1 MVHAVCLVAC
11 SVSVVDDGSMKIARS
26 SVLTAFCLSNSRRR
40 GGRQHFVFRL
50 LATSNDPTNSN
61 KPHRFP
67 QAPSEEDTKDWFV
80 DGRETARRLKIEL
93 GLMINEEENASAD
106 EGDGVPNSLINTSRD
121 EAMESGRKAAL
132 AFLKSFNDE
141 EDNNHSQL
149 QMLEERNFESFD
161 AIGQSF
167 TQPSSRNQFTF
178 PSRKS
183 HCLTICLVPPP
194 SATNAWERLT
204 DARKECKDPGFYRWP
219 PHANLL
225 YPFLEPSFDKESS
238 KSKDEQL
245 SEYRKQLS
253 KSLTSVAAQCKPFDV
268 EMNAL
273 GTFGGNSRGVLWAY
287 PISEY
292 SLSGNND
299 SYDEEPLITLQKI
312 LEEHFPMCTDQR
324 KQGTFTPHI
333 TLSHYGNINDALE
346 AKGRMESKWEPISF
360 HVKEIYLLERKGED
374 GQFKVLAK
382 IPLGLEGGDVVNF
395 YDEPSAFPGMPDHEE
410 EWVRNERMTMKNR
423 RKNNYKRRRKGGMKP
438 F

>member
-1 MVHAVCLVAC
+1 
-11 SVSVVDDGSMKIARS
+11 
-26 SVLTAFCLSNSRRR
+26 
-40 GGRQHFVFRL
+40 
-50 LATSNDPTNSN
+50 
-61 KPHRFP
+61 
-67 QAPSEEDTKDWFV
+67 
-80 DGRETARRLKIEL
+80 
-93 GLMINEEENASAD
+93 
-106 EGDGVPNSLINTSRD
+106 
-121 EAMESGRKAAL
+121 
-132 AFLKSFNDE
+132 
-141 EDNNHSQL
+141 
-149 QMLEERNFESFD
+149 
-161 AIGQSF
+161 
-167 TQPSSRNQFTF
+167 
-178 PSRKS
+178 
-183 HCLTICLVPPP
+183 
-194 SATNAWERLT
+194 
-204 DARKECKDPGFYRWP
+204 
-219 PHANLL
+219 
-225 YPFLEPSFDKESS
+225 
-238 KSKDEQL
+238 
-245 SEYRKQLS
+245 
-253 KSLTSVAAQCKPFDV
+253 
-268 EMNAL
+268 MNAL

-346 AKGRMESKWEPISF
+346 AKGQMESKWEPISF